1 MKRKKHISKY
11 HIGNEGQIEKEY
23 VPSRRVQSLLALM
36 SMTELFCDGSY
47 NDTDESLL
55 NDDVIDIHESTDDCA
70 NNDTDVIDDKI
81 DDDIYVNE

>member
-36 SMTELFCDGSY
+36 SMTEFFCDGSY
-47 NDTDESLL
+47 NDTDESTS
-55 NDDVIDIHESTDDCA
+55 NDAIDIHESTDNCD
-70 NNDTDVIDDKI
+70 NNDVDVINDKTDDNI
-81 DDDIYVNE
+81 SINE

>member
-23 VPSRRVQSLLALM
+23 VPSPRVQSLLALM

-47 NDTDESLL
+47 NDTDESIS
-55 NDDVIDIHESTDDCA
+55 NDVIDIHKSTDNCN
-70 NNDTDVIDDKI
+70 NNDTDVIDDKT